1 MMEMNVFRTVNYVA
15 QKLGLVKAFK
25 SITLSCLQKGC
36 MCHRDGLD
44 FLSFEHECFSSI
56 SLSLVFK
63 QTSFCLS
70 YIVLFFFFSLKVYY
84 IVRSI
89 NAEIRDQCC

>member
-15 QKLGLVKAFK
+15 QKLCLVKAFK
-25 SITLSCLQKGC
+25 SITLSCLQKGS

-56 SLSLVFK
+56 SLSLVYK

-70 YIVLFFFFSLKVYY
+70 YIVLFFFLV
-84 IVRSI
+84 
-89 NAEIRDQCC
+89 